1 MAQRART
8 VVSVA
13 ILLLVRVVE
22 MQNVDKPRIF
32 SLYLLRLQWLLTSRT
47 LREKLWLQWLCC

>member
-1 MAQRART
+1 

-13 ILLLVRVVE
+13 ILLLVRVVK
-22 MQNVDKPRIF
+22 MQNIDKPRIS
-32 SLYLLRLQWLLTSRT
+32 SLYLLRLQWLLTSKT